1 MTEADM
7 EFEKESRDREKFS
20 LHDCRADRIEQK
32 DRKLTFFFPGGIAN
46 SDLGNDWPNTGRA
59 AVQFVLLEEDG
70 ICFYL
75 FRDEDGK
82 TVREQYSVKQLMQKL
97 NSKEWELEF
106 AYRYQ

>member
-1 MTEADM
+1 M
-7 EFEKESRDREKFS
+7 
-20 LHDCRADRIEQK
+20 
-32 DRKLTFFFPGGIAN
+32 
-46 SDLGNDWPNTGRA
+46 
-59 AVQFVLLEEDG
+59 QFVLLEEDG